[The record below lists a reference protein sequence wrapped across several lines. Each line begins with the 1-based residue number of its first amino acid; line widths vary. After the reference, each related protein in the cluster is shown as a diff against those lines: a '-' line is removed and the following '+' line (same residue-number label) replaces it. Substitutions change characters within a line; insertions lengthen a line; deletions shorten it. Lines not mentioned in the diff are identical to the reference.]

1 MKPTSSKAP
10 SFANTYIFANSLIDL
25 FGLDAF
31 HAGPNCKVA
40 TIYMVGRYVAAAEAW
55 GIRRSDIV
63 PVYQVFAGGNWRTD
77 TGGTYLLATVDQMRQ
92 ILSHRGTQV
101 PTPVFD
107 YVYSWGS
114 QNADDALEGS
124 ADLQGVR
131 APQQYIRRRERIGL
145 GRRFRA

>member
-1 MKPTSSKAP
+1 
-10 SFANTYIFANSLIDL
+10 
-25 FGLDAF
+25 
-31 HAGPNCKVA
+31 
-40 TIYMVGRYVAAAEAW
+40 MVGRYVAAAEAW
-55 GIRRSDIV
+55 KIRRSDIV

-77 TGGTYLLATVDQMRQ
+77 TGGTYLLTTVDQMRQ